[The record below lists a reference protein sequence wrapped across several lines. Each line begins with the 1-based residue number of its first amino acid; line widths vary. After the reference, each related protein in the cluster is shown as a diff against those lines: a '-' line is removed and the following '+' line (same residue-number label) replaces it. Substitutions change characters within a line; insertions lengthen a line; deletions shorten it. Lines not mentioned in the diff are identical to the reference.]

1 MNARPEI
8 RDGETAL
15 AYFDR
20 VRKEITFMGDFTGVV
35 GMTHAASVAALAVA
49 DRNEPI
55 QRALLDEVRAL
66 NLKLAK
72 LLPPAV

>member
-1 MNARPEI
+1 
-8 RDGETAL
+8 
-15 AYFDR
+15 
-20 VRKEITFMGDFTGVV
+20 MGDFTGVV